1 MTSETE
7 EALGRICLATAE
19 ELTGSQFGFIGEINQ
34 AGLLEDIA
42 ISAPDMAACRMP
54 GLNQPVLPKAWH
66 MRGIFG
72 KAVKD
77 KESVIANDPP
87 SHPDRVGLPAGHPP
101 LTAFLG
107 VPLTQGGKTIG
118 LLGLGNKPGGYNRT
132 DQEAA
137 EALAVAIA
145 ESLMRKRAEL
155 AVRQARE
162 ELEQRMAARTLDL
175 SQTVEQL
182 QWEITERQQ
191 VEKAL
196 RESEERLR
204 FLTSQLLTAQEKERG
219 RLSRD
224 LHDDLGQAL
233 LVLKMQMNAILRRC
247 SLGPEPR
254 QNLED
259 AVIYLLG
266 VIDKVRRL
274 SQDLSPGL
282 WRGWAF
288 QRRWQTFLKN
298 SKNTM
303 IMK

>member
-1 MTSETE
+1 M
-7 EALGRICLATAE
+7 C
-19 ELTGSQFGFIGEINQ
+19 
-34 AGLLEDIA
+34 
-42 ISAPDMAACRMP
+42 
-54 GLNQPVLPKAWH
+54 
-66 MRGIFG
+66 
-72 KAVKD
+72 
-77 KESVIANDPP
+77 
-87 SHPDRVGLPAGHPP
+87 
-101 LTAFLG
+101 
-107 VPLTQGGKTIG
+107 
-118 LLGLGNKPGGYNRT
+118 
-132 DQEAA
+132 
-137 EALAVAIA
+137 
-145 ESLMRKRAEL
+145 
-155 AVRQARE
+155 QARE
-162 ELEQRMAARTLDL
+162 ELEQRVAARTLDL

-204 FLTSQLLTAQEKERG
+204 FLTSQLLTAQETERG

-247 SLGPEPR
+247 SLEPEPR

-282 WRGWAF
+282 
-288 QRRWQTFLKN
+288 
-298 SKNTM
+298 
-303 IMK
+303 